1 MKLGSKG
8 MSLWWSLCNLYLHAC
23 LVSYCRR
30 LRSWLLRLCDVLQAL
45 INSLVCWNL
54 AKFSSGYP
62 SLMCAVG
69 VVIILWYMGNLLLF
83 LCAYL
88 FQVERELSTPGE
100 NIKTLCFCVHVSG
113 RAWAYNTWWGWNLR
127 LHVTVA
133 ITSAAEAV
141 HHLHADAA
149 DRPLPV
155 AGQRPVPGWDGSLDA
170 HWSADLASADSDWPL
185 GPDWISVCV
194 LHLETV
200 LCWWLDLVRVVD
212 SMRGFVTSDW
222 LWRLVRF
229 CCRHWLH
236 RHFWSTS
243 LNSPGFICE
252 HPGVE
257 VPVQVPEA
265 CTESNNP
272 VESSKMHSFE
282 VKLCSS

>member
-1 MKLGSKG
+1 
-8 MSLWWSLCNLYLHAC
+8 
-23 LVSYCRR
+23 
-30 LRSWLLRLCDVLQAL
+30 
-45 INSLVCWNL
+45 
-54 AKFSSGYP
+54 
-62 SLMCAVG
+62 MCAVG

-83 LCAYL
+83 LCVYL

-100 NIKTLCFCVHVSG
+100 NIKTFCFCVHVSG

-155 AGQRPVPGWDGSLDA
+155 AGQRPVPGRDGSLDA

-185 GPDWISVCV
+185 GSDWISVCI

-222 LWRLVRF
+222 LWRQGLWDSAVDIDF
-229 CCRHWLH
+229 TDI
-236 RHFWSTS
+236 F
-243 LNSPGFICE
+243 G
-252 HPGVE
+252 
-257 VPVQVPEA
+257 VPVLIVQASFVNALGLRFLCKFLKHAPRLIIQWNLLRCTPLRRNSAQVK
-265 CTESNNP
+265 S
-272 VESSKMHSFE
+272 
-282 VKLCSS
+282 LCLSCILWWTRIWLLHMLLRRTK